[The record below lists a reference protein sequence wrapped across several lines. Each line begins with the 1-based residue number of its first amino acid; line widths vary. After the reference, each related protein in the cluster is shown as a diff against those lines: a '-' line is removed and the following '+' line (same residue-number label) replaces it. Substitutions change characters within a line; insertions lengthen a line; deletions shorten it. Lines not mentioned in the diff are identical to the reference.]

1 MKELAV
7 AIKYLQS
14 GMNAGP
20 DRIGTELILNVGN
33 AILVMQFLLI
43 LLALHQDSKIWKR
56 FLVVAIPN
64 QNKPSED
71 LNSYRA
77 VFLLCIPFNV
87 FKRLILARVGSII
100 FDPLLSTKQSEFR
113 RSKSIIDQV
122 TLLAQII
129 EDDCLTKET
138 AGVVFWPFS
147 GL

>member
-87 FKRLILARVGSII
+87 FKRLILACVGPII
-100 FDPLLSTKQSEFR
+100 DPLLSTKQVEFR
-113 RSKSIIDQV
+113 RSRSIIDQV

-147 GL
+147 SL